1 MSVMI
6 QNPEDFFRG
15 LIPERSDLLKSLE
28 AEALEEGIPIIGPV
42 LGELLYILVKVTRAK
57 RVLELGTATGYSA
70 IHMTRAMDPETD
82 QLITLE
88 LSQGLV
94 QRARENFKK
103 AGVQDLVTLLQGDC
117 REILKEI
124 SGPFDLIFMDIDKQ
138 YYREAL
144 PLCHKLLS
152 ETGLLITDNT
162 AFADSL
168 DFNQAVYQDKGW
180 RSVNMLCYLPL
191 HSPEKDGICLAMK
204 A

>member
-6 QNPEDFFRG
+6 QNPEDFFSG
-15 LIPERSDLLKSLE
+15 LIPGRSNLLKSLE

-42 LGELLYILVKVTRAK
+42 VGELLHILVKVAGAK

-70 IHMTRAMDPETD
+70 IHMARAMDPKTD

-103 AGVQDLVTLLQGDC
+103 AGVQDIVTLLQGDC
-117 REILKEI
+117 REIMKEI
-124 SGPFDLIFMDIDKQ
+124 SGSFDLIFMDIDKQ
-138 YYREAL
+138 YYLEAL
-144 PLCHKLLS
+144 PLCHRLLS
-152 ETGLLITDNT
+152 PNGLLITDNT

-180 RSVNMLCYLPL
+180 RSVNLLCFLPL
-191 HSPEKDGICLAMK
+191 HSPEKDGICVAMK
-204 A
+204 N